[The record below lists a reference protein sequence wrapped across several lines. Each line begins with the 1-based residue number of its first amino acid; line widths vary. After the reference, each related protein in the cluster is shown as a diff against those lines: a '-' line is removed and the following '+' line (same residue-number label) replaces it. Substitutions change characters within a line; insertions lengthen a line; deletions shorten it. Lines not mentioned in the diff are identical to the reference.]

1 MNSSTIMHDSTR
13 DLAAL
18 AAQAA
23 LVASEPLEAP
33 WFTEPPPSS
42 SRSSRPPP
50 VIHVGEFLG
59 DPEVDAW
66 LR

>member
-1 MNSSTIMHDSTR
+1 MNSLSLTDKSKDVRVSAGTHTTEQLD
-13 DLAAL
+13 
-18 AAQAA
+18 
-23 LVASEPLEAP
+23 EP
-33 WFTEPPPSS
+33 WFDEAPPSS
-42 SRSSRPPP
+42 QRRPSAPP